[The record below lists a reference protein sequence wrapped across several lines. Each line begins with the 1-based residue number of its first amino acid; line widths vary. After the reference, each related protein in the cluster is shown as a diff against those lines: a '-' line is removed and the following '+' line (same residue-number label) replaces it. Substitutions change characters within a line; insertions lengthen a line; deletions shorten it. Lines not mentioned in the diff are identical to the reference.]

1 MWLTRVYSL
10 FSSGRVKP
18 VLYTEVFPLN
28 KIPEGLG
35 KLEQRKTWGKAVVR
49 VREEDSTK
57 AKL

>member
-1 MWLTRVYSL
+1 M
-10 FSSGRVKP
+10 
-18 VLYTEVFPLN
+18 LYTEVFPLN

-49 VREEDSTK
+49 VREEDSTSK